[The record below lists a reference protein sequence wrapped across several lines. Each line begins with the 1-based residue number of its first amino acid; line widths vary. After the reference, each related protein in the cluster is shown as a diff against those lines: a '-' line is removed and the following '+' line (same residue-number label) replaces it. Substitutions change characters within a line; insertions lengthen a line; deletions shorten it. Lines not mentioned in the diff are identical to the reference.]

1 MPGVTL
7 DDVPGSETL
16 GKILATYYKQRTEYE
31 EGSRLASALMTGAY
45 IVQLLA
51 YYNLAKGY
59 REDRDKVLEA
69 EMDFLTY
76 LHDRRMKADE
86 PELQKKDK
94 IREKLGEQ
102 TANVCTEAT
111 RYKTE
116 TLQDAKAFE
125 DMEEMFAEC
134 SCAGIPDGWG
144 IHDHTLAAGI
154 AATSAGTMMPIS
166 AKRRAEEFNVHRI
179 DLINKAN
186 IAVRGLF
193 TADSILAYYQQ
204 AITIYQGLMDTFIS
218 GFNSAGVGLGV
229 SLQRLS
235 GASPAS
241 GTQIMIRPLQV
252 EESIGS
258 ASSGTFYGVTGT
270 GP

>member
-1 MPGVTL
+1 MATL
-7 DDVPGSETL
+7 DDRPGSETL
-16 GKILATYYKQRTEYE
+16 GQILAAYYKQRTEYE

-45 IVQLLA
+45 IIQLLA

-154 AATSAGTMMPIS
+154 AATSAGTMMPVS

-235 GASPAS
+235 GASPANGS
-241 GTQIMIRPLQV
+241 SITINPLQV
-252 EESIGS
+252 SQGS
-258 ASSGTFYGVTGT
+258 GGSGYSVTRPMSPA